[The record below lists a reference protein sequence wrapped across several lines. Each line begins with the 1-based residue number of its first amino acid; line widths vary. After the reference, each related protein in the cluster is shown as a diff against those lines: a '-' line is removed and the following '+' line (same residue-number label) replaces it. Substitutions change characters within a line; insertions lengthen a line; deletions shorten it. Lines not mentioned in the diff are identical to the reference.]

1 MNNGFYYQLLAG
13 LSRESSRFTYPR
25 FLKELVR
32 TGEID
37 EVKNLEE
44 VLSSEILDANIQGSE
59 GAEYMVHIA
68 DHALLF
74 ALYRENFAGFEELA
88 ELTEKRLHLL
98 KGSGASYPNVDAW
111 LWYVGYLR
119 VCAKRLVRRI
129 NIEQFELEIDDIEWS
144 ERGGDE
150 FIYRISGITGFVYLN
165 EESPDK
171 FKKSRFWLQ
180 QAVSSSEMSKSLNY
194 FMNLADFFLN
204 GNSSDSDRHI
214 ESHIKTLEN
223 TANSTHDPNL
233 GRVYRAAVLDL
244 QARVMVF
251 RHADA
256 DDDHIQIEESLRA
269 VRKVEKNIDYEG
281 KSSPAFVRAFLK
293 LSFSRYYMEL
303 SSADLDREDIED
315 LQAMG
320 LDGIN
325 EALSISRRMGDHSL
339 RDYLQVE
346 WLSVVGEKS
355 SKVSEKDFKD
365 VIASVRKT
373 NNLPAIVRA
382 TTYYADYYL
391 AQNQSQ
397 KAYDILFDL
406 IKRGAKRLDEGG
418 FYMVVHGMDRINQV
432 FNRRINEP
440 GVSWITFEL
449 ESYFT
454 ALSEVIV
461 QLADNMEPVGFTLFQ
476 DFRQY
481 FIEFEPASHFNV
493 KVYLRY
499 QFQSILLLGLSA
511 TVSQDEGARDIAIHL
526 IEKLKD
532 ENNPLSFITAE
543 WEEFKLVPNSV
554 RNKVLN
560 KCISISKGDLPLAA
574 ELLDFS
580 YRNLRSYITFK
591 EVNRLGNFL
600 DEQDTKSRQ
609 LEQGIRLMFFD
620 LYKKGTIFEVVF
632 DMPRFLIDHLK
643 GGFSSQDL
651 EEALDIKGTTAKKYI
666 KIMMDIGLIK
676 LDHSVGRKHFYK
688 LRKDNIMTR
697 IGKEQVV
704 LAAAE

>member
-13 LSRESSRFTYPR
+13 LSRESNRFNYPR
-25 FLKELVR
+25 FLKDLVR
-32 TGEID
+32 TGELD

-59 GAEYMVHIA
+59 GAEYMIHIA

-98 KGSGASYPNVDAW
+98 KGAGGSYPNIDNW

-119 VCAKRLVRRI
+119 VCVNRLIRKI
-129 NIEQFELEIDDIEWS
+129 NIEQFELEIDNIEWS
-144 ERGGDE
+144 ELGE
-150 FIYRISGITGFVYLN
+150 QFIYRVSGITGFVYLN
-165 EESPDK
+165 EESSDK

-180 QAVSSSEMSKSLNY
+180 QAVSSSEMNRTLC
-194 FMNLADFFLN
+194 FFLNLADFFLTSN
-204 GNSSDSDRHI
+204 TPDADRQI

-223 TANSTHDPNL
+223 TANATHDPNL

-244 QARVMVF
+244 QARAMVF

-269 VRKVEKNIDYEG
+269 VRQVEKNIDYEG

-293 LSFSRYYMEL
+293 LLFSKYYMGL
-303 SSADLDREDIED
+303 TKADLDREDIED
-315 LQAMG
+315 LQAMA

-346 WLSVVGEKS
+346 WLSVVGKKT

-365 VIASVRKT
+365 IISSVRKT
-373 NNLPAIVRA
+373 SNLPAIVRA
-382 TTYYADYYL
+382 ASYYADFYVG
-391 AQNQSQ
+391 QGNSQ
-397 KAYDILFDL
+397 KSFDILNDL
-406 IKRGAKRLDEGG
+406 LKRGFKRMDDGG
-418 FYMVVHGMDRINQV
+418 FYMVVHAMDRINNV
-432 FNRRINEP
+432 MNERINQP
-440 GVSWITFEL
+440 GVSWVTFEL
-449 ESYFT
+449 EGYF
-454 ALSEVIV
+454 SV
-461 QLADNMEPVGFTLFQ
+461 LADIISQLEESMETVGFTLFQ

-481 FIEFEPASHFNV
+481 FTGFEPASHFNI

-499 QFQSILLLGLSA
+499 QYQSLILLGLSA
-511 TVSQDEGARDIAIHL
+511 TVSQDEGAKVIADQL
-526 IEKLKD
+526 IKKIGHK
-532 ENNPLSFITAE
+532 NNPLSFIQAN
-543 WEEFKLVPNSV
+543 WDEFKLVPNSV

-591 EVNRLGNFL
+591 EVNRLGFFL
-600 DEQDTKSRQ
+600 DEKDTKSRQ

-632 DMPRFLIDHLK
+632 DMPRFLVEHIK

-666 KIMMDIGLIK
+666 KIMTEIGLIK
-676 LDHSVGRKHFYK
+676 LERSVGRKHFYK
-688 LRKDNIMTR
+688 LRKDNIMNR
-697 IGKEQVV
+697 IGQEQRV
-704 LAAAE
+704 LAPTE

>member
-13 LSRESSRFTYPR
+13 LSRESNRFNYPR
-25 FLKELVR
+25 YLKDLVR
-32 TGEID
+32 TGELD

-59 GAEYMVHIA
+59 GAEYMIHIA

-74 ALYRENFAGFEELA
+74 ALYRENFTVFEELA
-88 ELTEKRLHLL
+88 DLTEKRLHLL
-98 KGSGASYPNVDAW
+98 KGAGGSYPNVESW

-119 VCAKRLVRRI
+119 VCVNRLVRRI
-129 NIEQFELEIDDIEWS
+129 NIEQFELEIDNIEWS
-144 ERGGDE
+144 ELGE
-150 FIYRISGITGFVYLN
+150 QFIYRVSGITGFVYLN
-165 EESPDK
+165 EESSDK

-180 QAVSSSEMSKSLNY
+180 QAVSSSEMNKSLG
-194 FMNLADFFLN
+194 FFLNLADFFLA
-204 GNSSDSDRHI
+204 SDSSEAVKQI

-223 TANSTHDPNL
+223 TANATHDPNM

-244 QARVMVF
+244 QARAMVF

-269 VRKVEKNIDYEG
+269 VRQVEKNIDYEG

-293 LSFSRYYMEL
+293 LRFSRYYMGL
-303 SSADLDREDIED
+303 TKADLDREDIED
-315 LQAMG
+315 LQAMA

-325 EALSISRRMGDHSL
+325 EALSISRRMGDHAL

-346 WLSVVGEKS
+346 WLSVVGKKT

-365 VIASVRKT
+365 VLSGVRKT

-382 TTYYADYYL
+382 SQYYADYFL
-391 AQNQSQ
+391 GQNNSQ
-397 KAYDILFDL
+397 KSFEILFDL
-406 IKRGAKRLDEGG
+406 LKRGFKRMEEGG
-418 FYMVVHGMDRINQV
+418 FYMVTHAMNQLNGV
-432 FNRRINEP
+432 MNQRINEP
-440 GVSWITFEL
+440 GVSWVTFEL
-449 ESYFT
+449 EGYFNT
-454 ALSEVIV
+454 IADVI
-461 QLADNMEPVGFTLFQ
+461 QELEANMETVGFTLFQ
-476 DFRQY
+476 DFRT
-481 FIEFEPASHFNV
+481 FFTELEPASHFNI

-499 QFQSILLLGLSA
+499 QYQSLLLLGLSA
-511 TVSQDEGARDIAIHL
+511 IVSQDEGAQAIANQL
-526 IEKLKD
+526 ISKIGHK
-532 ENNPLSFITAE
+532 NNPLSFIKAN

-591 EVNRLGNFL
+591 EVNRLGFFL
-600 DEQDTKSRQ
+600 DEKDTKSRQ

-620 LYKKGTIFEVVF
+620 LYKRGTIFEVVF
-632 DMPRFLIDHLK
+632 DMPRFLVEHIK

-666 KIMMDIGLIK
+666 KIMMEVDLIK
-676 LDHSVGRKHFYK
+676 LERSVGRKHFYK
-688 LRKDNIMTR
+688 LRKDNIMNR
-697 IGKEQVV
+697 LGQEQRV